1 VPAFPTGTS
10 QDAVKAALGKPS
22 RNSQGLWNT
31 QAFLYQLEDQVD
43 LGYLFDR
50 KTGVLRQTEVAFAP
64 SVDPEVMQRTLKG
77 MLAGNLNSEIKQ
89 GLEKVRDRQTQRY
102 SFNVGKLKGVIERN
116 QQDRI
121 YIGIWDADL
130 H

>member
-1 VPAFPTGTS
+1 
-10 QDAVKAALGKPS
+10 
-22 RNSQGLWNT
+22 
-31 QAFLYQLEDQVD
+31 
-43 LGYLFDR
+43 
-50 KTGVLRQTEVAFAP
+50 
-64 SVDPEVMQRTLKG
+64 MQRTLKG